1 MVTILDCEFYLTEIV
16 GRRVYL
22 KTRSIG
28 KLKDFVIQENAG
40 KVPEVTHL
48 LVHQPY
54 GDPLLLLPWV
64 KITLISNTE
73 IVSEITN
80 ADGYELNPLD
90 NHIFLKDYILDKK
103 ILDMDDHEV
112 EVVYDVK
119 LLFQNERLFVTDV
132 DFNRFRILRRMGFK
146 KLANYLAR
154 YKEGSSISWLYVQPL
169 PETIGSFEG
178 NVKLN
183 VLKENINDI
192 HPVDLADILEELEGN
207 QRLAVFNE
215 IEPELASDTLEEV
228 EPRVQRELIRSMQKE
243 RAAGLINEMSPAQVA
258 GILSILPASDA
269 DEIIEFVD
277 DESKQRVQQIIEQN
291 DENIM
296 LYSTQKVIKR
306 PVETI
311 VKDVIDNF
319 RAVAGDMDVI
329 MYVYVVDTDNILQ
342 GVVDIRELI
351 AADPE
356 QSLGEIMTDSL
367 ITLNQDDSLHDAVDM
382 FFRYSFRAIPIT
394 DDNDYLLGVVSF
406 HDIKGLKPRF
416 D

>member
-1 MVTILDCEFYLTEIV
+1 MVTVLDREFFLSELI

-22 KTRSIG
+22 KSNSVG
-28 KLKDFVIQENAG
+28 KLKDLVVQENAG
-40 KVPEVTHL
+40 KIPEVTHL
-48 LVHQPY
+48 LVHRPY
-54 GDPLLLLPWV
+54 GDSRILIPWDKV
-64 KITLISNTE
+64 TLISNTE
-73 IVSEITN
+73 IISEITTTE
-80 ADGYELNPLD
+80 GYELNPLD

-103 ILDMDDHEV
+103 ILDMDGHEV

-119 LLFQNERLFVTDV
+119 LLFQNERLFVSEV

-154 YKEGSSISWLYVQPL
+154 HKEDSSISWLYVQPL

-207 QRLAVFNE
+207 QRIAVFNE
-215 IEPELASDTLEEV
+215 LEPELASDTLEEV

-243 RAAGLINEMSPAQVA
+243 KAAGLINEMSPAQVA
-258 GILSILPASDA
+258 GILSVLPASEA

-277 DESKQRVQQIIEQN
+277 SENKERVQQLIDQT

-296 LYSTQKVIKR
+296 LYSTQQVIKR
-306 PVETI
+306 PVDTM
-311 VKDVIDNF
+311 VKEVIDNF
-319 RAVAGDMDVI
+319 REVAGDMDVI
-329 MYVYVVDTDNILQ
+329 MYVYVVSADNILQ

-351 AADPE
+351 AAEPE
-356 QSLGEIMTDSL
+356 QTLGDIMTDSL
-367 ITLNQDDSLHDAVDM
+367 ITLNPDDTLHDAVDM

-394 DDNDYLLGVVSF
+394 DENDYLLGVVSF
-406 HDIKGLKPRF
+406 HDIKGVKPRL

>member
-1 MVTILDCEFYLTEIV
+1 MVTILDREFYLTEIV

-54 GDPLLLLPWV
+54 GDPLLLLPWD

-73 IVSEITN
+73 IVSEITS
-80 ADGYELNPLD
+80 AEGYELNPLD
-90 NHIFLKDYILDKK
+90 NYIFLKDYILDKK

-146 KLANYLAR
+146 KLANYLAKN
-154 YKEGSSISWLYVQPL
+154 KEGSSISWLYVQPL

-207 QRLAVFNE
+207 QRIAVFNE
-215 IEPELASDTLEEV
+215 LEPELASDTLEEV
-228 EPRVQRELIRSMQKE
+228 EPRVLRELIRSMQKE
-243 RAAGLINEMSPAQVA
+243 KAAGLINGMSPAQVA
-258 GILSILPASDA
+258 GILSVLPASEA

-277 DESKQRVQQIIEQN
+277 SENKQRVQQIIDQN

-296 LYSTQKVIKR
+296 LYSTQQVIKR
-306 PVETI
+306 PVDTM
-311 VKDVIDNF
+311 VKEVIDNF
-319 RAVAGDMDVI
+319 REVAGDMDVI
-329 MYVYVVDTDNILQ
+329 MYVYVVSADNILQ

-351 AADPE
+351 AAEPE
-356 QSLGEIMTDSL
+356 QTLGDIMTDSL
-367 ITLNQDDSLHDAVDM
+367 ITLNPDDTLHDAVDM

-394 DDNDYLLGVVSF
+394 DENDYLLGVVSF
-406 HDIKGLKPRF
+406 HDIKGVKPRL

>member
-1 MVTILDCEFYLTEIV
+1 MVTVLEREFFLSEIV
-16 GRRVYL
+16 GRRIYL
-22 KTRSIG
+22 KSNSIG
-28 KLKDFVIQENAG
+28 KLKDLVIQENAG
-40 KVPEVTHL
+40 KIPEVTHL
-48 LVHQPY
+48 LVHRPY
-54 GDPLLLLPWV
+54 GDPRLLIPWD

-73 IVSEITN
+73 IVSEITSTE
-80 ADGYELNPLD
+80 GYELDPL
-90 NHIFLKDYILDKK
+90 NSHIFLKDYILDKK
-103 ILDMDDHEV
+103 ILDMDDHEI

-119 LLFQNERLFVTDV
+119 LLFQNERLFVSEV

-192 HPVDLADILEELEGN
+192 HPGDLADILEELEGN

-228 EPRVQRELIRSMQKE
+228 EPRVQRELIRSMEKV

-277 DESKQRVQQIIEQN
+277 SESKQRVQQIIDQH

-296 LYSTQKVIKR
+296 LYSTQKVIRR
-306 PVETI
+306 PVETV
-311 VKDVIDNF
+311 VKDVIGNY

-329 MYVYVVDTDNILQ
+329 MYVYVVDTESTLQ

-351 AADPE
+351 EADPD
-356 QSLGEIMTDSL
+356 QTLGDIMTDSL
-367 ITLNQDDSLHDAVDM
+367 ITLNPDDTLHDAVDM

-406 HDIKGLKPRF
+406 HDIKGIKPRL

>member
-1 MVTILDCEFYLTEIV
+1 MVTVLDREFFLSELI

-22 KTRSIG
+22 KSNSVG
-28 KLKDFVIQENAG
+28 KLKDLVVQENAG
-40 KVPEVTHL
+40 KIPEVTHL
-48 LVHQPY
+48 LVHRPY
-54 GDPLLLLPWV
+54 GDSRILIPWDKV
-64 KITLISNTE
+64 TLISNTE
-73 IVSEITN
+73 IISEITTTE
-80 ADGYELNPLD
+80 GYELNPLD

-103 ILDMDDHEV
+103 ILDMDGHEV

-119 LLFQNERLFVTDV
+119 LLFQNERLFVSEV

-146 KLANYLAR
+146 KLANYLAK

-207 QRLAVFNE
+207 QRIAVFNE
-215 IEPELASDTLEEV
+215 LEPELASDTLEEV

-243 RAAGLINEMSPAQVA
+243 KAAGLINEMSPAQVA
-258 GILSILPASDA
+258 GILSVLPASEA

-277 DESKQRVQQIIEQN
+277 SENKQRVQQIIDQN

-296 LYSTQKVIKR
+296 LYSTQQVIKR
-306 PVETI
+306 PVDTM
-311 VKDVIDNF
+311 VKEVIDNF
-319 RAVAGDMDVI
+319 REVAGDMDVI
-329 MYVYVVDTDNILQ
+329 MYVYVVSADNILQ

-351 AADPE
+351 AAEPE
-356 QSLGEIMTDSL
+356 QTLGDIMTDSL
-367 ITLNQDDSLHDAVDM
+367 ITLNPDDTLHDAVDM

-394 DDNDYLLGVVSF
+394 DEDDYLLGVVSF
-406 HDIKGLKPRF
+406 HDIKGVKPRL

>member
-54 GDPLLLLPWV
+54 GDPLLLLPWD

-73 IVSEITN
+73 IVSEITSTE
-80 ADGYELNPLD
+80 GYELNPLD

-103 ILDMDDHEV
+103 ILDMDDHEI

-119 LLFQNERLFVTDV
+119 LLFQNDRLFVTDV

-146 KLANYLAR
+146 KLANYLAK

-192 HPVDLADILEELEGN
+192 HPVDLADILEELDGS
-207 QRLAVFNE
+207 QRMAVFNQ

-228 EPRVQRELIRSMQKE
+228 EPRVQRELIRSMEKE
-243 RAAGLINEMSPAQVA
+243 RAAELINEMSPAQVA
-258 GILSILPASDA
+258 DILSALPASEA

-277 DESKQRVQQIIEQN
+277 IENKQRVQQMIDKH

-296 LYSTQKVIKR
+296 LYSTQQIIKR
-306 PVETI
+306 PSETI
-311 VKDVIDNF
+311 VRDVINNY
-319 RAVAGDMDVI
+319 REVAGDMDVI
-329 MYVYVVDTDNILQ
+329 MYVYVVNEENILQ
-342 GVVDIRELI
+342 GVVDLRELI
-351 AADPE
+351 AAEPE
-356 QSLGEIMTDSL
+356 QTLGEIMTDSL
-367 ITLNQDDSLHDAVDM
+367 ITLNPDDTLQDSVDM
-382 FFRYSFRAIPIT
+382 FTRYSFRAIPIT
-394 DDNDYLLGVVSF
+394 DEQDVLLGVVSF
-406 HDIKGLKPRF
+406 HDIKGVKPRL

>member
-1 MVTILDCEFYLTEIV
+1 MVTILDREFYLTEIV

-54 GDPLLLLPWV
+54 GDPLLLLPWD

-73 IVSEITN
+73 IVSEITSTE
-80 ADGYELNPLD
+80 GYELNPLD

-103 ILDMDDHEV
+103 ILDMDDHEI

-119 LLFQNERLFVTDV
+119 LLFQNDRLFVTDV

-146 KLANYLAR
+146 NLANYLAR
-154 YKEGSSISWLYVQPL
+154 YKEGGSISWLYVQPL
-169 PETIGSFEG
+169 PDSLGSFEG

-192 HPVDLADILEELEGN
+192 HPVDLADILEELDGS
-207 QRLAVFNE
+207 QRMAVFNQ

-228 EPRVQRELIRSMQKE
+228 EPRVQRELIRSMEKE
-243 RAAGLINEMSPAQVA
+243 RAAELINEMSPAQVA
-258 GILSILPASDA
+258 DILSALPASEA

-277 DESKQRVQQIIEQN
+277 IENKQRVQQMIDKH

-296 LYSTQKVIKR
+296 LYSTQQIIKR
-306 PVETI
+306 PSETI
-311 VKDVIDNF
+311 VRDVINNY
-319 RAVAGDMDVI
+319 REVAGDMDVI
-329 MYVYVVDTDNILQ
+329 MYVYVVNEENILQ
-342 GVVDIRELI
+342 GVVDLRELI
-351 AADPE
+351 AAEPE
-356 QSLGEIMTDSL
+356 QTLGEIMTDSL
-367 ITLNQDDSLHDAVDM
+367 ITLNPDDTLQDSVDM
-382 FFRYSFRAIPIT
+382 FTRYSFRAIPIT
-394 DDNDYLLGVVSF
+394 DEQDVLLGVVSF
-406 HDIKGLKPRF
+406 HDIKGVKPRL

>member
-1 MVTILDCEFYLTEIV
+1 MVTVLDRDFYLSEIV
-16 GRRVYL
+16 GRRIYL

-28 KLKDFVIQENAG
+28 KLKDLVIQENAG

-54 GDPLLLLPWV
+54 GDPRLLIPWD

-73 IVSEITN
+73 IVSEITST
-80 ADGYELNPLD
+80 DGYELNPLD
-90 NHIFLKDYILDKK
+90 TYIFLKDYILDKK
-103 ILDMDDHEV
+103 ILDMDGHEV

-119 LLFQNERLFVTDV
+119 LLFQNDRLFVTDV

-146 KLANYLAR
+146 KLANYLAK

-169 PETIGSFEG
+169 PDTIGSFEG

-192 HPVDLADILEELEGN
+192 HPVDLADILEELDGS
-207 QRLAVFNE
+207 QRMAVFNQ

-228 EPRVQRELIRSMQKE
+228 EPRVQRELIRSMEKE
-243 RAAGLINEMSPAQVA
+243 RAAELINEMSPAQVA
-258 GILSILPASDA
+258 DILSVLPASEA

-277 DESKQRVQQIIEQN
+277 SENKQRVQQIIDQN

-296 LYSTQKVIKR
+296 LYSTQQVIKR
-306 PVETI
+306 PYETI
-311 VKDVIDNF
+311 VRDVINNYRD
-319 RAVAGDMDVI
+319 VAGDMDVI
-329 MYVYVVDTDNILQ
+329 MYVYVVNEENILQ
-342 GVVDIRELI
+342 GVVDLRELI
-351 AADPE
+351 AAEPE
-356 QSLGEIMTDSL
+356 QTLGEIMTDNL
-367 ITLNQDDSLHDAVDM
+367 ITLSPDETLQDAVDM
-382 FFRYSFRAIPIT
+382 FSRYSFRAVPIT
-394 DDNDYLLGVVSF
+394 DESDHLLGVVSF
-406 HDIKGLKPRF
+406 HDIKGVKPRL

>member
-1 MVTILDCEFYLTEIV
+1 MVTVLDRDFYLSEIV
-16 GRRVYL
+16 GRRIYL

-28 KLKDFVIQENAG
+28 KLKDLVIQENAG

-54 GDPLLLLPWV
+54 GDPRLLIPWD

-73 IVSEITN
+73 IVSEITSTE
-80 ADGYELNPLD
+80 GYELNPLD

-103 ILDMDDHEV
+103 ILDMDGHEV

-154 YKEGSSISWLYVQPL
+154 YTEGSSISWLYVQPL
-169 PETIGSFEG
+169 PDTIGSFEG

-192 HPVDLADILEELEGN
+192 HPVDLAYILEELEGS
-207 QRLAVFNE
+207 QRMAVFNQ

-228 EPRVQRELIRSMQKE
+228 EPRVQRELIRSMEKE
-243 RAAGLINEMSPAQVA
+243 RAAELINDMSPAQVA
-258 GILSILPASDA
+258 DILSVLPASEA

-277 DESKQRVQQIIEQN
+277 SENKQRVQQIIDQH

-296 LYSTQKVIKR
+296 LYTTQKVIKR
-306 PVETI
+306 PHDTV
-311 VKDVIDNF
+311 VRDVINNYRD
-319 RAVAGDMDVI
+319 VAGDMDVI
-329 MYVYVVDTDNILQ
+329 MYVYVVDEEHILQ
-342 GVVDIRELI
+342 GVVDLRELI
-351 AADPE
+351 AAEPE
-356 QSLGEIMTDSL
+356 QTLSEIMTDSV
-367 ITLNQDDSLHDAVDM
+367 ITLNPDETLQDAVDM
-382 FFRYSFRAIPIT
+382 FSRYSFRAIPIT
-394 DDNDYLLGVVSF
+394 DENDYLLGVVSF
-406 HDIKGLKPRF
+406 HDIKGVKPRL

>member
-1 MVTILDCEFYLTEIV
+1 MVTVLDREFFLSEIV
-16 GRRVYL
+16 GRRIYL
-22 KTRSIG
+22 KSNSIG
-28 KLKDFVIQENAG
+28 KLKDVVIQENAG
-40 KVPEVTHL
+40 KIPEVTHI
-48 LVHQPY
+48 LVHRPY
-54 GDPLLLLPWV
+54 GDPRLLIPWE

-73 IVSEITN
+73 IVSDITS
-80 ADGYELNPLD
+80 AEGYELNPLD

-103 ILDMDDHEV
+103 ILDMDGHEV

-119 LLFQNERLFVTDV
+119 LLFQNEKLFVSEV

-243 RAAGLINEMSPAQVA
+243 KAAGLINEMSPAQVA
-258 GILSILPASDA
+258 EILSILPASDA

-277 DESKQRVQQIIEQN
+277 YESKQRVQQIIEQN

-329 MYVYVVDTDNILQ
+329 MYVYVVDADNMLQ

-367 ITLNQDDSLHDAVDM
+367 ITLNQDDTLHDAVDM

-394 DDNDYLLGVVSF
+394 DGNDYLLGVVSF
-406 HDIKGLKPRF
+406 HDIKGVKPRF

>member
-1 MVTILDCEFYLTEIV
+1 MVTILDREFYLTEIV

-54 GDPLLLLPWV
+54 GDPLLLLPWD

-73 IVSEITN
+73 IVSEITS
-80 ADGYELNPLD
+80 AEGYELNPLD
-90 NHIFLKDYILDKK
+90 NYIFLKDYILDKK
-103 ILDMDDHEV
+103 ILDMDGHEV

-119 LLFQNERLFVTDV
+119 LLFQNDRLFVTDV

-146 KLANYLAR
+146 NLANYLAKN
-154 YKEGSSISWLYVQPL
+154 KEGSSISWLYVQPL
-169 PETIGSFEG
+169 PDTIGSFEG

-192 HPVDLADILEELEGN
+192 HPVDLADILEELEGS
-207 QRLAVFNE
+207 QRMAVFNQ

-243 RAAGLINEMSPAQVA
+243 RAAELINDMSPAQVA
-258 GILSILPASDA
+258 DILSALPASEA

-277 DESKQRVQQIIEQN
+277 QENKERVQQIIDQN

-296 LYSTQKVIKR
+296 LYSTQQVIKR
-306 PVETI
+306 SHDTV
-311 VKDVIDNF
+311 VRDVINNY
-319 RAVAGDMDVI
+319 REVAGDMDVI
-329 MYVYVVDTDNILQ
+329 MYVYVVDAENILQ
-342 GVVDIRELI
+342 GVVDLRELI
-351 AADPE
+351 AAEPE
-356 QSLGEIMTDSL
+356 QTLGEIMTDSL
-367 ITLNQDDSLHDAVDM
+367 ITLSPDDTLQDAVDT
-382 FFRYSFRAIPIT
+382 FFRYSFRAIPVT
-394 DDNDYLLGVVSF
+394 DENDYLLGVVSF
-406 HDIKGLKPRF
+406 HDIKGIKPRF

>member
-1 MVTILDCEFYLTEIV
+1 MVTVLDREFFLSEIV
-16 GRRVYL
+16 GRRIYL
-22 KTRSIG
+22 KSNSIG
-28 KLKDFVIQENAG
+28 KLKDVVIQENAG
-40 KVPEVTHL
+40 KIPEVTHI
-48 LVHQPY
+48 LVHRPY
-54 GDPLLLLPWV
+54 GDPRLLIPWE

-73 IVSEITN
+73 IVSDITSTE
-80 ADGYELNPLD
+80 GYELNPLD

-103 ILDMDDHEV
+103 ILDMDDHEI

-119 LLFQNERLFVTDV
+119 LLFQNERLFVSEV

-258 GILSILPASDA
+258 EILSILPASDA

-277 DESKQRVQQIIEQN
+277 YESKQRVQQIIEQN

-367 ITLNQDDSLHDAVDM
+367 ITLNQDDTLHDAVDM

-406 HDIKGLKPRF
+406 HDIKGVKPRF

>member
-1 MVTILDCEFYLTEIV
+1 MVTVLDRDFYLSEIV
-16 GRRVYL
+16 GRRIYL

-28 KLKDFVIQENAG
+28 KLKDLVIRENAG

-54 GDPLLLLPWV
+54 GDPRLLIPWD

-73 IVSEITN
+73 IVSEITSTE
-80 ADGYELNPLD
+80 GYELNPLD

-103 ILDMDDHEV
+103 ILDMDGHEV

-154 YKEGSSISWLYVQPL
+154 YTEGSSISWLYVQPL
-169 PETIGSFEG
+169 PDTIGSFEG

-192 HPVDLADILEELEGN
+192 HPVDLADILEELEGS
-207 QRLAVFNE
+207 QRMAVFNQ

-228 EPRVQRELIRSMQKE
+228 EPRVQRELIRSMEKE
-243 RAAGLINEMSPAQVA
+243 RAAELINDMSPAQVA
-258 GILSILPASDA
+258 DILSVLPASEA

-277 DESKQRVQQIIEQN
+277 SENKQRVQQIIDQH

-296 LYSTQKVIKR
+296 LYTTQKVIKR
-306 PVETI
+306 PHDTV
-311 VKDVIDNF
+311 VRDVINNYRD
-319 RAVAGDMDVI
+319 VAGDMDVI
-329 MYVYVVDTDNILQ
+329 LYVYVVDEEHILQ
-342 GVVDIRELI
+342 GVVDLRELI
-351 AADPE
+351 AAEPE
-356 QSLGEIMTDSL
+356 QTLSEIMTDSV
-367 ITLNQDDSLHDAVDM
+367 ITLNPDETLQDAVDM
-382 FFRYSFRAIPIT
+382 FSRYSFRAIPIT
-394 DDNDYLLGVVSF
+394 DENDYLLGVVSF
-406 HDIKGLKPRF
+406 HDIKGVKPRL

>member
-1 MVTILDCEFYLTEIV
+1 MVTVLDRDFYLSEIV
-16 GRRVYL
+16 GRRIYL

-28 KLKDFVIQENAG
+28 KLKDLVIQENAG

-54 GDPLLLLPWV
+54 GDPRLLIPWD

-73 IVSEITN
+73 IVSEITSTE
-80 ADGYELNPLD
+80 GYELNPLD

-103 ILDMDDHEV
+103 ILDMDGHEV

-154 YKEGSSISWLYVQPL
+154 YTEGSSISWLYVQPL
-169 PETIGSFEG
+169 PDTIGSFEG

-192 HPVDLADILEELEGN
+192 HPVDLADILEELEGS
-207 QRLAVFNE
+207 QRMAVFNQ

-228 EPRVQRELIRSMQKE
+228 EPRVQRELIRSMEKE
-243 RAAGLINEMSPAQVA
+243 RAAELINDMSPAQVA
-258 GILSILPASDA
+258 DILSVLPASEA

-277 DESKQRVQQIIEQN
+277 SENKQRVQQMIDKH

-296 LYSTQKVIKR
+296 LYSTQQVIKR
-306 PVETI
+306 PHNTV
-311 VKDVIDNF
+311 VRDVINNYRD
-319 RAVAGDMDVI
+319 VAGDMDVI
-329 MYVYVVDTDNILQ
+329 MYVYVVNEENILQ
-342 GVVDIRELI
+342 GVVDLRELI
-351 AADPE
+351 AAEPE
-356 QSLGEIMTDSL
+356 QTLGQIMTDNL
-367 ITLNQDDSLHDAVDM
+367 ITLSADETLQDAFDM
-382 FFRYSFRAIPIT
+382 FERYSFRAIPIT
-394 DDNDYLLGVVSF
+394 DESDTLLGVVSF
-406 HDIKGLKPRF
+406 HDIKGIKPRL

>member
-1 MVTILDCEFYLTEIV
+1 MVTVLNREFFLSEIV
-16 GRRVYL
+16 GRRIYL
-22 KTRSIG
+22 KSNSIG
-28 KLKDFVIQENAG
+28 KLKDLVIQENAG
-40 KVPEVTHL
+40 KIPEVTHL
-48 LVHQPY
+48 LVHRPY
-54 GDPLLLLPWV
+54 GDPRLLIPWD

-73 IVSEITN
+73 IISEITTTE
-80 ADGYELNPLD
+80 GYELNPLD
-90 NHIFLKDYILDKK
+90 NHIFLKDYIMDKK

-119 LLFQNERLFVTDV
+119 LLFQNERLFVSEV

-146 KLANYLAR
+146 KLANYLSK

-207 QRLAVFNE
+207 QRIAVFNE
-215 IEPELASDTLEEV
+215 LEPELASDTLEEV

-243 RAAGLINEMSPAQVA
+243 KAAGLINEMSPAQVA
-258 GILSILPASDA
+258 GILSVLPASEA

-277 DESKQRVQQIIEQN
+277 SENKERVQQLIDQT

-296 LYSTQKVIKR
+296 LYSTQQVIKR
-306 PVETI
+306 PVDTM
-311 VKDVIDNF
+311 VKEVIDNF
-319 RAVAGDMDVI
+319 REVAGDMDVI
-329 MYVYVVDTDNILQ
+329 MYVYVVNADNILQ

-351 AADPE
+351 AAEPE
-356 QSLGEIMTDSL
+356 QTLGDIMTDNIIS
-367 ITLNQDDSLHDAVDM
+367 LNQDDTLHDAVDM

-394 DDNDYLLGVVSF
+394 DESDYLLGVVSF
-406 HDIKGLKPRF
+406 HDIKGVKPRL

>member
-1 MVTILDCEFYLTEIV
+1 MVTVLNREFFLSEIV
-16 GRRVYL
+16 GRRIYL
-22 KTRSIG
+22 KSNSIG
-28 KLKDFVIQENAG
+28 KLKDLVIQENAG
-40 KVPEVTHL
+40 KIPEVTHL
-48 LVHQPY
+48 LVHRPY
-54 GDPLLLLPWV
+54 GDSRLLIPWD

-73 IVSEITN
+73 IISEITTIE
-80 ADGYELNPLD
+80 GYELNPLD

-103 ILDMDDHEV
+103 ILDMDGHEV

-119 LLFQNERLFVTDV
+119 LLFQNERLFVSEV

-146 KLANYLAR
+146 KLANYLAK

-207 QRLAVFNE
+207 QRIAVFNE
-215 IEPELASDTLEEV
+215 LEPELASDTLEEV

-243 RAAGLINEMSPAQVA
+243 KAAGLINEMSPAQVA
-258 GILSILPASDA
+258 GILSVLPASEA

-277 DESKQRVQQIIEQN
+277 SENKERVQQLIDQT

-296 LYSTQKVIKR
+296 LYSTQQVIKR
-306 PVETI
+306 PVDTM
-311 VKDVIDNF
+311 VKEVIDNF
-319 RAVAGDMDVI
+319 REVAGDMDVI
-329 MYVYVVDTDNILQ
+329 MYVYVVNADNILQ

-351 AADPE
+351 AAEPE
-356 QSLGEIMTDSL
+356 QTLGDIMTDNIIS
-367 ITLNQDDSLHDAVDM
+367 LNQDDTLHDAVDM

-394 DDNDYLLGVVSF
+394 DENDYLLGVVSF
-406 HDIKGLKPRF
+406 HDIKGVKPRL

>member
-54 GDPLLLLPWV
+54 GDPLLLLPWD
-64 KITLISNTE
+64 KITLISNTD

-243 RAAGLINEMSPAQVA
+243 KAAGLINEMSPAQVA

-277 DESKQRVQQIIEQN
+277 YESKQRVQQIIEQN

-306 PVETI
+306 PVGTI

-329 MYVYVVDTDNILQ
+329 MYVYVVDTVNMLQ

>member
-1 MVTILDCEFYLTEIV
+1 MVTVLDREFFLTEIV
-16 GRRVYL
+16 GRRIYL
-22 KTRSIG
+22 KSRSIG
-28 KLKDFVIQENAG
+28 KLKDLVIQENAG
-40 KVPEVTHL
+40 KIPEVTHL
-48 LVHQPY
+48 LVQRPY
-54 GDPLLLLPWV
+54 GDPHLLIPWETV
-64 KITLISNTE
+64 ALISNTE
-73 IVSEITN
+73 IVAEITS
-80 ADGYELNPLD
+80 AEGYELNPLD

-103 ILDMDDHEV
+103 ILDMDGHEV

-119 LLFQNERLFVTDV
+119 LLFQNERLFVTEV

-146 KLANYLAR
+146 NLANYLAR

-207 QRLAVFNE
+207 QRMAVFNE
-215 IEPELASDTLEEV
+215 LEPELASDTLEEV

-243 RAAGLINEMSPAQVA
+243 RAAELINEMSPAQVA
-258 GILSILPASDA
+258 EILSVLPASEA

-277 DESKQRVQQIIEQN
+277 DESKQRVQQIIDQN

-306 PVETI
+306 PVDTI
-311 VKDVIDNF
+311 VRDVIDNY
-319 RAVAGDMDVI
+319 REIAGDMDVI
-329 MYVYVVDTDNILQ
+329 MYVYVVDSDNVLQ

-351 AADPE
+351 AANTGE
-356 QSLGEIMTDSL
+356 TLGDIMTDSL
-367 ITLNQDDSLHDAVDM
+367 ITFNPDDTLHDAVDM
-382 FFRYSFRAIPIT
+382 FFRYSFRAIPVT
-394 DDNDYLLGVVSF
+394 DDNDLLLGVVSF

>member
-1 MVTILDCEFYLTEIV
+1 MVTVLDRDFYLSEIV
-16 GRRVYL
+16 GRRIYL

-28 KLKDFVIQENAG
+28 KLKDLVIRENAG

-54 GDPLLLLPWV
+54 GDPRLLSPWD

-73 IVSEITN
+73 IVSEITSTE
-80 ADGYELNPLD
+80 GYELNPLD

-103 ILDMDDHEV
+103 ILDMDGHEV

-154 YKEGSSISWLYVQPL
+154 YTEGSSISWLYVQPL
-169 PETIGSFEG
+169 PDTIGSFEG

-192 HPVDLADILEELEGN
+192 HPVDLADILEELEGS
-207 QRLAVFNE
+207 QRMAVFNQ

-228 EPRVQRELIRSMQKE
+228 EPRVQRELIRSMEKE
-243 RAAGLINEMSPAQVA
+243 RAAELINDMSPAQVA
-258 GILSILPASDA
+258 DILSVLPASEA

-277 DESKQRVQQIIEQN
+277 SENKQRVQQIIDQH

-296 LYSTQKVIKR
+296 LYTTQKVIKR
-306 PVETI
+306 PHDTV
-311 VKDVIDNF
+311 VRDVINNYRD
-319 RAVAGDMDVI
+319 VAGDMDVI
-329 MYVYVVDTDNILQ
+329 MYVYVVDEEHILQ
-342 GVVDIRELI
+342 GVVDLRELI
-351 AADPE
+351 AAEPE
-356 QSLGEIMTDSL
+356 QTLSEIMTDSV
-367 ITLNQDDSLHDAVDM
+367 ITLNPDETLQDAVDM
-382 FFRYSFRAIPIT
+382 FSRYSFRAIPIT
-394 DDNDYLLGVVSF
+394 DENDYLLGVVSF
-406 HDIKGLKPRF
+406 HDIKGVKPRL

>member
-1 MVTILDCEFYLTEIV
+1 MVTVLDREFFLSELL

-22 KTRSIG
+22 KSNSVG
-28 KLKDFVIQENAG
+28 KLKDLVIQENAG
-40 KVPEVTHL
+40 KIPEVTHL
-48 LVHQPY
+48 LVHRPY
-54 GDPLLLLPWV
+54 GDSRLLIPWDKV
-64 KITLISNTE
+64 TLISNTE
-73 IVSEITN
+73 IVSEITTTE
-80 ADGYELNPLD
+80 GYELNPLD

-119 LLFQNERLFVTDV
+119 LLFQNERLFVSEV

-154 YKEGSSISWLYVQPL
+154 HKKDSSISWLYVQPL

-207 QRLAVFNE
+207 QRIAVFNE
-215 IEPELASDTLEEV
+215 LEPELASDTLEEV
-228 EPRVQRELIRSMQKE
+228 EPRVLRELIRSMQKE
-243 RAAGLINEMSPAQVA
+243 KAAGLINDMSPAQVA
-258 GILSILPASDA
+258 GILSALPASEA
-269 DEIIEFVD
+269 DEIIEYVD
-277 DESKQRVQQIIEQN
+277 SENKQRVQQIIEQN

-296 LYSTQKVIKR
+296 LYSTQQVIMR
-306 PVETI
+306 PAETM
-311 VKDVIDNF
+311 VKEVIDNF
-319 RAVAGDMDVI
+319 REVAGDMDVI
-329 MYVYVVDTDNILQ
+329 MYVYVVDADNILQ

-351 AADPE
+351 AAGPDHT
-356 QSLGEIMTDSL
+356 LGDIMTDNL
-367 ITLNQDDSLHDAVDM
+367 ITLNPDDSLHDAVDM

-394 DDNDYLLGVVSF
+394 DDRDHLLGVVSC
-406 HDIKGLKPRF
+406 HDIRGLKPRL

>member
-54 GDPLLLLPWV
+54 GDPLLLLPWD

>member
-1 MVTILDCEFYLTEIV
+1 MVTVLDREFFLSELI

-22 KTRSIG
+22 KSNSVG
-28 KLKDFVIQENAG
+28 KLKDLVVQENAG
-40 KVPEVTHL
+40 KIPEVTHL
-48 LVHQPY
+48 LVHRPY
-54 GDPLLLLPWV
+54 GDSRLLIPWDKV
-64 KITLISNTE
+64 TLISNTE
-73 IVSEITN
+73 IVSEITTTE
-80 ADGYELNPLD
+80 GYELNPLD

-103 ILDMDDHEV
+103 ILDMDGHEV

-119 LLFQNERLFVTDV
+119 LLFQNERLFVSEV

-154 YKEGSSISWLYVQPL
+154 HKEDSSISWLYVQPL

-207 QRLAVFNE
+207 QRIAVFNE
-215 IEPELASDTLEEV
+215 LEPELASDTLEEV

-243 RAAGLINEMSPAQVA
+243 KAAGLINEMSPAQVA
-258 GILSILPASDA
+258 GILSVLPASEA
-269 DEIIEFVD
+269 DEIIEYVD
-277 DESKQRVQQIIEQN
+277 SENKERVQQLIDQT

-296 LYSTQKVIKR
+296 LYSTQQVIKR
-306 PVETI
+306 PVDTM
-311 VKDVIDNF
+311 VKEVIDNF
-319 RAVAGDMDVI
+319 REVAGDMDVI
-329 MYVYVVDTDNILQ
+329 MYVYVVSADNILQ

-351 AADPE
+351 AAEPE
-356 QSLGEIMTDSL
+356 QTLGDIMTDSL
-367 ITLNQDDSLHDAVDM
+367 ITLNPDDTLHDAVDM

-394 DDNDYLLGVVSF
+394 DENDYLLGVVSF
-406 HDIKGLKPRF
+406 HDIKGVKHRL

>member
-1 MVTILDCEFYLTEIV
+1 MVTVLDREFFLSELL

-22 KTRSIG
+22 KSNSVG
-28 KLKDFVIQENAG
+28 KLKDLVIQENAG
-40 KVPEVTHL
+40 KIPEVTHL
-48 LVHQPY
+48 LVHRPY
-54 GDPLLLLPWV
+54 GDSRLLIPWDKV
-64 KITLISNTE
+64 TLISNTE
-73 IVSEITN
+73 IVSEITTTE
-80 ADGYELNPLD
+80 GYELNPLD

-119 LLFQNERLFVTDV
+119 LLFQNERLFVSEV

-154 YKEGSSISWLYVQPL
+154 HKEDSSISWLYVQPL

-207 QRLAVFNE
+207 QRIAVFNE
-215 IEPELASDTLEEV
+215 LEPELASDTLEEV
-228 EPRVQRELIRSMQKE
+228 EPRVLRELIRSMQKE
-243 RAAGLINEMSPAQVA
+243 KAAGLINDMSPAQVA
-258 GILSILPASDA
+258 GILSALPASEA
-269 DEIIEFVD
+269 DEIIEYVD
-277 DESKQRVQQIIEQN
+277 SENKQRVQQIIDQN

-296 LYSTQKVIKR
+296 LYSTQQVIMR
-306 PVETI
+306 PAGTM
-311 VKDVIDNF
+311 VKEVIDNF
-319 RAVAGDMDVI
+319 REVAGDMDVI
-329 MYVYVVDTDNILQ
+329 MYVYVVDADNILQ

-351 AADPE
+351 AAGPDHT
-356 QSLGEIMTDSL
+356 LGDIMTDNL
-367 ITLNQDDSLHDAVDM
+367 ITLNPDDSLHDAVDM

-394 DDNDYLLGVVSF
+394 DDSDHLLGVVSC
-406 HDIKGLKPRF
+406 HDIRGLKPRL

>member
-1 MVTILDCEFYLTEIV
+1 MVTILDREFYLTEIV

-54 GDPLLLLPWV
+54 GDPLLLLPWD

-73 IVSEITN
+73 IVSEITSTE
-80 ADGYELNPLD
+80 GYELNPLD

-103 ILDMDDHEV
+103 ILDMDGHEV

-119 LLFQNERLFVTDV
+119 LLFQNERLFVTEV

-146 KLANYLAR
+146 KLANYLAK

-169 PETIGSFEG
+169 PDTIGSFEG

-192 HPVDLADILEELEGN
+192 HPVDLADILEELEGS
-207 QRLAVFNE
+207 QRMAVFNQ

-228 EPRVQRELIRSMQKE
+228 EPRVQRELIRSMEKE

-258 GILSILPASDA
+258 DILSVLPASEA

-277 DESKQRVQQIIEQN
+277 SENKQRVQQIIDQH

-306 PVETI
+306 SPATV
-311 VKDVIDNF
+311 VRDVINNY
-319 RAVAGDMDVI
+319 REVAGDMDVI
-329 MYVYVVDTDNILQ
+329 MYVYVVNEENILQ
-342 GVVDIRELI
+342 GVVDLRELI
-351 AADPE
+351 AAEPE
-356 QSLGEIMTDSL
+356 KTLGEIMTDSIISL
-367 ITLNQDDSLHDAVDM
+367 NPDDTLQDAVDM

-394 DDNDYLLGVVSF
+394 DENDYMLGVVSF
-406 HDIKGLKPRF
+406 HDIKGVKPRL

>member
-1 MVTILDCEFYLTEIV
+1 MVTVLDREFYLTEIV
-16 GRRVYL
+16 GRRIYL

-40 KVPEVTHL
+40 KVPEVTHI

-54 GDPLLLLPWV
+54 GEPLLLLPWD

-73 IVSEITN
+73 IVSEITS
-80 ADGYELNPLD
+80 AEGYELNPLE

-103 ILDMDDHEV
+103 ILDMDGHEV

-154 YKEGSSISWLYVQPL
+154 HKEGSSISWLYVQPL
-169 PETIGSFEG
+169 PDTIGSFEG

-192 HPVDLADILEELEGN
+192 HPVDLADILEELEGS
-207 QRLAVFNE
+207 QRMAVFNQ

-228 EPRVQRELIRSMQKE
+228 EPRVQRELIRSMEKE
-243 RAAGLINEMSPAQVA
+243 RAAELINDMSPAQVA
-258 GILSILPASDA
+258 DILSALPASEA

-277 DESKQRVQQIIEQN
+277 SENKQRVQQMIDKH

-296 LYSTQKVIKR
+296 LYSTQQVIKR
-306 PVETI
+306 PHDTI
-311 VKDVIDNF
+311 VRDVINNYRD
-319 RAVAGDMDVI
+319 VAGDMDVI
-329 MYVYVVDTDNILQ
+329 MYVYVVNEENILQ
-342 GVVDIRELI
+342 GVVDLRELI
-351 AADPE
+351 AAEPE
-356 QSLGEIMTDSL
+356 LTLGEIMTDSL
-367 ITLNQDDSLHDAVDM
+367 ITLNPDETLQDAFDM
-382 FFRYSFRAIPIT
+382 FERYSFRAIPIT
-394 DDNDYLLGVVSF
+394 DESDYLLGVVSF
-406 HDIKGLKPRF
+406 HDIKGVKPRL

>member
-1 MVTILDCEFYLTEIV
+1 MVTILDREFYLTEIV

-54 GDPLLLLPWV
+54 GDPLLLLPWD

-73 IVSEITN
+73 IVSEITS
-80 ADGYELNPLD
+80 AEGYELNPLD
-90 NHIFLKDYILDKK
+90 NYIFLKDYILDKK

-146 KLANYLAR
+146 NLANYLAR
-154 YKEGSSISWLYVQPL
+154 YKEGGSISWLYVQPL
-169 PETIGSFEG
+169 PDSLGSFEG

-192 HPVDLADILEELEGN
+192 HPVDLADILEELEGS
-207 QRLAVFNE
+207 QRMAVFNQ

-228 EPRVQRELIRSMQKE
+228 EPRVQRELIRSMEKE
-243 RAAGLINEMSPAQVA
+243 RAAELINDMSPGQVA
-258 GILSILPASDA
+258 DILSALPASEA

-277 DESKQRVQQIIEQN
+277 SENKQRVQQMIDKH

-296 LYSTQKVIKR
+296 LYSTQQVIKR
-306 PVETI
+306 PHNTV
-311 VKDVIDNF
+311 VRDVINNYRD
-319 RAVAGDMDVI
+319 VAGDMDVI
-329 MYVYVVDTDNILQ
+329 MYVYVVNEENILQ
-342 GVVDIRELI
+342 GVVDLRELI
-351 AADPE
+351 AAEPE
-356 QSLGEIMTDSL
+356 QTLGQIMTDNL
-367 ITLNQDDSLHDAVDM
+367 ITLSADETLQDAFDM
-382 FFRYSFRAIPIT
+382 FERYSFRAIPIT
-394 DDNDYLLGVVSF
+394 DESDTLLGVVSF
-406 HDIKGLKPRF
+406 HDIKGIKPRL

>member
-1 MVTILDCEFYLTEIV
+1 MVTVLDREFFLSEIV
-16 GRRVYL
+16 GRRIYL
-22 KTRSIG
+22 KSNSIG
-28 KLKDFVIQENAG
+28 KLKDVVIQENAG
-40 KVPEVTHL
+40 KIPEVTHI
-48 LVHQPY
+48 LVHRPY
-54 GDPLLLLPWV
+54 GDPRLLIPWE

-73 IVSEITN
+73 IVSDITS
-80 ADGYELNPLD
+80 AEGYELNPLD

-103 ILDMDDHEV
+103 ILDMDGHEV

-119 LLFQNERLFVTDV
+119 LLFQNEKLFVSEV

-243 RAAGLINEMSPAQVA
+243 KAAGLINEMSPAQVA
-258 GILSILPASDA
+258 EILSILPASDA

-277 DESKQRVQQIIEQN
+277 YESKQRV
-291 DENIM
+291 
-296 LYSTQKVIKR
+296 
-306 PVETI
+306 
-311 VKDVIDNF
+311 
-319 RAVAGDMDVI
+319 
-329 MYVYVVDTDNILQ
+329 
-342 GVVDIRELI
+342 
-351 AADPE
+351 
-356 QSLGEIMTDSL
+356 
-367 ITLNQDDSLHDAVDM
+367 
-382 FFRYSFRAIPIT
+382 
-394 DDNDYLLGVVSF
+394 
-406 HDIKGLKPRF
+406 
-416 D
+416 